1 MDRLTTIYLVS
12 FTFDHP
18 VVLVFKKIQSFH
30 KLIKRFKVGPA
41 GLGPGAWIAR
51 ITQEKIIP
59 GTPAGCFLRV
69 FGSAPGPPG
78 CCPFS
83 PANNSAGWGHVSL
96 IMESVFPFFGYVFAW
111 GGLWPLSILYSL
123 EFFYK
128 VRDRLLHNW
137 VIFSVK
143 LKLDLHWGFHNL
155 RILIINVSQ
164 CPD

>member
-1 MDRLTTIYLVS
+1 MITMDRLTTIYLVS

-18 VVLVFKKIQSFH
+18 VVLVFKKVQSFH

-78 CCPFS
+78 CCPLS
-83 PANNSAGWGHVSL
+83 PAKSSAG
-96 IMESVFPFFGYVFAW
+96 
-111 GGLWPLSILYSL
+111 
-123 EFFYK
+123 
-128 VRDRLLHNW
+128 
-137 VIFSVK
+137 
-143 LKLDLHWGFHNL
+143 
-155 RILIINVSQ
+155 
-164 CPD
+164 